1 MVFGFHV
8 GHLRL
13 IISFSESELDNMLFG
28 PGWHSFILCVMMR
41 MMVMMMT
48 MVVAMMMMMTMR
60 MMMMTARVMDDN
72 MFVLA

>member
-41 MMVMMMT
+41 MMT
-48 MVVAMMMMMTMR
+48 MMMTMR

>member
-28 PGWHSFILCVMMR
+28 QGWHSFILCVRMR
-41 MMVMMMT
+41 MMVT
-48 MVVAMMMMMTMR
+48 MMTMR
-60 MMMMTARVMDDN
+60 MMMTTARVMDDN

>member
-28 PGWHSFILCVMMR
+28 QGWHSFILCVRMR

-48 MVVAMMMMMTMR
+48 MMTMR
-60 MMMMTARVMDDN
+60 MMMTTARVMDDN